1 MLRSKILKV
10 KYLIK
15 TNLATNTIQNAK
27 INEVKNKITNF
38 SNWPTT
44 STTTTTTAT
53 TTTTTTTT
61 TTLAAVENKRPIVG
75 NLVKNLTLTQK
86 LMKFGKKSTDQDN
99 SKYITTQEFNK
110 LTSKIF
116 LQD

>member
-38 SNWPTT
+38 SN
-44 STTTTTTAT
+44 
-53 TTTTTTTT
+53 
-61 TTLAAVENKRPIVG
+61 
-75 NLVKNLTLTQK
+75 
-86 LMKFGKKSTDQDN
+86 
-99 SKYITTQEFNK
+99 
-110 LTSKIF
+110 
-116 LQD
+116 

>member
-44 STTTTTTAT
+44 STTTIT

-61 TTLAAVENKRPIVG
+61 TSAFAAVENKRPTVG
-75 NLVKNLTLTQK
+75 NLVENLTLTQK

-99 SKYITTQEFNK
+99 GKYITTQEFNK